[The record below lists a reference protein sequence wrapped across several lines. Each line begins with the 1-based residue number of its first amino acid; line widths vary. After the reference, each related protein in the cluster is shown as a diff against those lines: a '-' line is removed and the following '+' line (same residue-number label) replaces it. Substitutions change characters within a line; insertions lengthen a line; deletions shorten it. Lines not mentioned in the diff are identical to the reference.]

1 MRHIPFFIRSVIA
14 LLLVTLVLGMV
25 FVSFLPQAQ
34 SSGTRCTITGTT
46 KFLRFNYVPQAGA
59 GYIENKSIIYIPKEA
74 QCPGEFPLNI
84 HLHGNNGRNDVN
96 NYYLPR
102 GTPGGQRSTEFG
114 TPAREVESSPQV
126 GTGDFQ
132 AAIET
137 AMQNTQI
144 PGMIFVIPANNQYS
158 VLWTGLDGPAL
169 KRAVQQALDSNPE
182 TRDLRIRLSNDTLIS
197 GHSGAG
203 CHGANSGILQLANMT
218 PIAVG
223 VLDICVGSV
232 YAEATRRYGNS
243 TILFYAASMAYS
255 HSGYHNVLQNLGFRD
270 MTGGCDPNMYIG
282 VHDPSQRREFEPTSR
297 NSQYW
302 DDPIL
307 ACAKHPEHN
316 WYGIFATNTNHFG
329 AVGKG
334 LRTLLNITYSSA
346 TPPTT
351 GAAATTGGA
360 PTTTSAP
367 STTGPVSTTTG
378 VPTQTLFTGGANVP
392 LEAPIIDIR
401 SISGTGGGYIINYT
415 KILFAFI
422 AGLVGVLAML
432 MLIIAGVQIIIGGAE
447 AKNTQAKERIIG
459 ALGGL
464 VVLAMGGWILYVI
477 NPCFF
482 SFEDTQT
489 CTRRIITQTTF
500 LTVSG
505 PGQAIP
511 APPSGSLVNAPPA
524 PRGSW
529 YAPIFNP
536 FPEPN
541 RTRLRNTYMYS
552 ANAQLQPLPSPLPAN
567 PVEAIMAVINSQLRV
582 TGFFHPLLTRCNFIS
597 SSFMSNYC
605 GRFCNLY
612 VVWIYKYAG
621 VPYPRAPG
629 NVSTVRRYILGMD
642 TNRGETANDHFWY
655 IPVNSDQQGRGVRIT
670 NEDAAR
676 APRPTYSS
684 DRPQA
689 GDIVFFNCPERA
701 SVSGSE
707 AIAGNDCHVAIVIA
721 ANGNSFKWVDNGHI
735 ANSIHSCADFHGRC
749 GVFNVMGFGRLRTAQ
764 QNNEDH
770 STMFS
775 DKITRGRTA
784 LGVTS
789 SQILQRL
796 GITESL
802 SVTKFQEWDTI
813 LREHDRYPVAPDPP
827 ETFFAG
833 TELANRLND
842 IFFYPGASRGTG
854 SSP

>member
-1 MRHIPFFIRSVIA
+1 
-14 LLLVTLVLGMV
+14 MV

-392 LEAPIIDIR
+392 LEAPIGGIGSIDV
-401 SISGTGGGYIINYT
+401 SGGVIVNYT
-415 KILFAFI
+415 RILFAY
-422 AGLVGVLAML
+422 AGGIVGSLAL
-432 MLIIAGVQIIIGGAE
+432 LIIIVSGIQIMVSSGDLSKA
-447 AKNTQAKERIIG
+447 RSRLLG

-464 VVLAMGGWILYVI
+464 VLLAGSGWLLYLI

-482 SFEDTQT
+482 TFGENPACTPRVASTGTSTPPAGGTSFVA
-489 CTRRIITQTTF
+489 
-500 LTVSG
+500 L
-505 PGQAIP
+505 
-511 APPSGSLVNAPPA
+511 PPSTSAPSTTTRGGGSGDFIVVDESQFVRVDDTCVHTNTPVDPSMVDPLRNASRIFCDLRGIHTDWRIVGGGFRSPASSLRLWLRRCINRRNCTIATGAPLQRSLVVRDSEGRWSLSDASLRALIPP
-524 PRGSW
+524 P
-529 YAPIFNP
+529 
-536 FPEPN
+536 PEPDAEYSN
-541 RTRLRNTYMYS
+541 AAIGPLYERL
-552 ANAQLQPLPSPLPAN
+552 L
-567 PVEAIMAVINSQLRV
+567 
-582 TGFFHPLLTRCNFIS
+582 
-597 SSFMSNYC
+597 
-605 GRFCNLY
+605 
-612 VVWIYKYAG
+612 
-621 VPYPRAPG
+621 
-629 NVSTVRRYILGMD
+629 
-642 TNRGETANDHFWY
+642 
-655 IPVNSDQQGRGVRIT
+655 
-670 NEDAAR
+670 
-676 APRPTYSS
+676 
-684 DRPQA
+684 PQA
-689 GDIVFFNCPERA
+689 GTFSSSGHGRGFAIDVYCRGATTSQAVAYVPCQLLLEQAMKQAGFCRIPNEWWHFELASNHPDSRCDPNWEIGRVDIRVGDSSTPTVFHYA
-701 SVSGSE
+701 
-707 AIAGNDCHVAIVIA
+707 
-721 ANGNSFKWVDNGHI
+721 
-735 ANSIHSCADFHGRC
+735 SCANRYSAT
-749 GVFNVMGFGRLRTAQ
+749 RAQ
-764 QNNEDH
+764 
-770 STMFS
+770 
-775 DKITRGRTA
+775 RGR
-784 LGVTS
+784 
-789 SQILQRL
+789 
-796 GITESL
+796 EPC
-802 SVTKFQEWDTI
+802 F
-813 LREHDRYPVAPDPP
+813 
-827 ETFFAG
+827 
-833 TELANRLND
+833 
-842 IFFYPGASRGTG
+842 
-854 SSP
+854 